1 MHITP
6 PNPEQITALYERATR
21 AGDLIRRFID
31 GFKELA
37 RRIAPFLRAF
47 VVRVNPGEAPT
58 ADPLGL
64 AYRAAAGT
72 RPRMTA
78 QSRPAW
84 ASPYGP
90 APRRSR

>member
-6 PNPEQITALYERATR
+6 PTPEQITALRERAARTADVFR
-21 AGDLIRRFID
+21 AFLD

-37 RRIAPFLRAF
+37 RRICPFLRNLGALLD
-47 VVRVNPGEAPT
+47 RDRAPA

-64 AYRAAAGT
+64 AYRAAAGA

-90 APRRSR
+90 APRRA